1 MMKVKIDGLSEIEH
15 ALTAAEAGADFVGM
29 VFAPSRRQI
38 SPEKALEISKAIHKL
53 KKRPE
58 VVGVFVNLEARE
70 VNRIADLCLLDR
82 VQLSGDETWQYCR
95 DIEKPFIKVIHVSEG
110 KKADEIIAEIERGYK
125 LFQQQQFIC
134 LLDSQ
139 VSGAYGGTGQTF
151 DWRLAREVADRFPV
165 MVAGG
170 LTPENVGKLVR
181 EVQPWGVDVS
191 SGVERDGKKDNSKI
205 KEFIEAARKAS
216 SEASQAPGIELI

>member
-82 VQLSGDETWQYCR
+82 VQFSGDETWQYCR

-151 DWRLAREVADRFPV
+151 DWRLAREVAGRFPV

-170 LTPENVGKLVR
+170 LTPDNVGRLVR
-181 EVQPWGVDVS
+181 EVRPWGVDVS
-191 SGVERDGKKDNSKI
+191 SGVERDGKKDNLKI

-216 SEASQAPGIELI
+216 NEVSQAPGIELI

>member
-70 VNRIADLCLLDR
+70 VNHISDLCLLDR

-151 DWRLAREVADRFPV
+151 DWRLAREVAGRFPV

-170 LTPENVGKLVR
+170 LTPDNVGRLVR
-181 EVQPWGVDVS
+181 EVRPWGVDVS